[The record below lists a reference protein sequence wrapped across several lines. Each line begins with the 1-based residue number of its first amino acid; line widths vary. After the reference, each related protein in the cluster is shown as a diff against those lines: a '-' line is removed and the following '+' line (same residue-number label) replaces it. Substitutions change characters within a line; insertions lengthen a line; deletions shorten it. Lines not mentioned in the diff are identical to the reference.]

1 MSKIARNEVKSWVL
15 GQGRCFRLTLE
26 YQRVPA
32 SERARLSILRRAFFN
47 DGALTPALMSREER
61 QAGK

>member
-1 MSKIARNEVKSWVL
+1 MSKIEVKGWVL

-32 SERARLSILRRAFFN
+32 LERVRLSFLRRVFFN
-47 DGALTPALMSREER
+47 DGALTPALMSREAR
-61 QAGK
+61 QAGS